1 MSQFLVLGQIG
12 DPTVGLPGGA
22 GAELWYLKPT
32 SYGQQVTSIGLVD
45 SLARYD
51 SDDYPILSP
60 AGRTLLR
67 RLFVTIAYKGACAI
81 EVTPRIDFNT
91 LLSAQAFT
99 LPATAVRK
107 THVLDVVLARAC
119 SYVGVRL
126 DVTSRNDR
134 VEFLGLAA
142 AHRPLAQAAD
152 YVAGSEA

>member
-12 DPTVGLPGGA
+12 DPSSALPGGA
-22 GAELWYLKPT
+22 GSELWYLNPT
-32 SYGQQVTSIGLVD
+32 SYGQQVASIGLAD
-45 SLARYD
+45 SLLLYD

-60 AGRTLLR
+60 AGRTILR
-67 RLFVTIAYKGACAI
+67 RLFVTIAYKGTCNLT
-81 EVTPRIDFNT
+81 VTPRIDFNT
-91 LLSAQAFT
+91 TLAPQAFA
-99 LPATAVRK
+99 LPAAATRQ
-107 THVLDVVLARAC
+107 TRVLDVLTARAC

-126 DVTSRNDR
+126 GVASRSDR